1 MADEITTD
9 ETPCMTVLNKNVLNK
24 MKHIIKALINDQS
37 YCRLMLGVRFF
48 DIRIVMSVY
57 HPGELWTAHGNGKVL
72 GVGLGVDMAY
82 SFADVMRDVDKF
94 LNETSHESEVVLIK
108 LQKERSND
116 QDDRFSATV
125 QTALTPY
132 QSR

>member
-1 MADEITTD
+1 
-9 ETPCMTVLNKNVLNK
+9 
-24 MKHIIKALINDQS
+24 
-37 YCRLMLGVRFF
+37 MLGVRFF

-57 HPGELWTAHGNGKVL
+57 HLGELWTAHGNGKVL
-72 GVGLGVDMAY
+72 GIGLGVDMAY